1 MERTKLKPPSLGLS
15 SVDPNKILLEHNVP
29 SRSYTI
35 FREQRNSSGAAEE
48 ASIQSE
54 LLNNRLR
61 LSGEK
66 LTSSYDLA
74 KQRTQSNRLNSP
86 HRIVK
91 ETTINLTSKSQS
103 KTMFEVAFEKV
114 RTEDQLFAGRSWFH
128 FRHAAYLK
136 LSFLSAMS
144 LGVQK
149 LFDVL

>member
-1 MERTKLKPPSLGLS
+1 MERTKLRPPSLGLS
-15 SVDPNKILLEHNVP
+15 SVDPSKVLLEHNVP

-61 LSGEK
+61 QSVEK

-74 KQRTQSNRLNSP
+74 RHRTKSNRLDSSQT
-86 HRIVK
+86 IVK
-91 ETTINLTSKSQS
+91 EATINLASMSHS

-114 RTEDQLFAGRSWFH
+114 RI
-128 FRHAAYLK
+128 K
-136 LSFLSAMS
+136 
-144 LGVQK
+144 
-149 LFDVL
+149 